1 MKNIILFASGN
12 GSNAENICK
21 YFQHHSQI
29 KVVALICN
37 KEGAGVFER
46 VKPYGIPT
54 HLVSKKQLQ
63 DEQYF
68 LNLIAP
74 YNADLLVLAGWLLL
88 VPHYLVNHYEQKIV
102 NVHPSLLPKFGGK
115 GMYGHHVHEAV
126 KEANESETGISI
138 HWVNQHFDE
147 GEIIYQAKTQLSAED
162 NVEDIAKKIA
172 VLEMANFPKV
182 IESILTRNGS

>member
-46 VKPYGIPT
+46 VIPYGIPT

-68 LNLIAP
+68 LKLLEP
-74 YNADLLVLAGWLLL
+74 YKVDLLVLAGWLLL
-88 VPHYLVNHYEQKIV
+88 VPPYLVNHYEHKIV

-147 GEIIYQAKTQLSAED
+147 GEIIFQAKTQIRAED

-172 VLEMANFPKV
+172 VLEMANFSKV
-182 IESILTRNGS
+182 IESILTKNGS

>member
-46 VKPYGIPT
+46 VKPYGVPT

-63 DEQYF
+63 DSTYF

-74 YNADLLVLAGWLLL
+74 YKADLLVLAGWLLL
-88 VPHYLVNHYEQKIV
+88 VPPYLVDQYEQKIV

-147 GEIIYQAKTQLSAED
+147 GEIIFQAKTQLSVED
-162 NVEDIAKKIA
+162 NVDDIAKKIA
-172 VLEMANFPKV
+172 ILEMANFPKV
-182 IESILTRNGS
+182 IESILTKNGS

>member
-63 DEQYF
+63 DSAYF

>member
-63 DEQYF
+63 DSTYF
-68 LNLIAP
+68 LNLLAP
-74 YNADLLVLAGWLLL
+74 HKADLLVLAGWLLL
-88 VPHYLVNHYEQKIV
+88 LPPYLVDYYKQKIV

-147 GEIIYQAKTQLSAED
+147 GEIIFQSKTQLSAED
-162 NVEDIAKKIA
+162 NVDDIAKKIA

-182 IESILTRNGS
+182 IENILTKNGS

>member
-21 YFQHHSQI
+21 YFENNSQI

-46 VKPYGIPT
+46 VKPYDIPT

-63 DEQYF
+63 DSTYF
-68 LNLIAP
+68 LNLIDP
-74 YNADLLVLAGWLLL
+74 YKADLLVLAGWLLL
-88 VPHYLVNHYEQKIV
+88 VPPYLVDHYEQKIV

-147 GEIIYQAKTQLSAED
+147 GEIIFQAKTQISEED

-182 IESILTRNGS
+182 IESILTKNGS

>member
-21 YFQHHSQI
+21 YFQQHSQI

-63 DEQYF
+63 DETYF

-74 YNADLLVLAGWLLL
+74 YNPDLLVLAGWLLL
-88 VPHYLVNHYEQKIV
+88 VPPYLVNHYEQKIV

-147 GEIIYQAKTQLSAED
+147 GEIIFQAKTQLSSED
-162 NVEDIAKKIA
+162 NIEDIAKKIA
-172 VLEMANFPKV
+172 FLEMANFPKV
-182 IESILTRNGS
+182 IESILTKNGS

>member
-63 DEQYF
+63 DSTYF
-68 LNLIAP
+68 LNLLAP
-74 YNADLLVLAGWLLL
+74 HKADLLVLAGWLLL
-88 VPHYLVNHYEQKIV
+88 VPPYLVDYYKQKIV

-147 GEIIYQAKTQLSAED
+147 GEIIFQSKTQLSAED
-162 NVEDIAKKIA
+162 NVDDIAKKIA

-182 IESILTRNGS
+182 IENILTKNGS

>member
-21 YFQHHSQI
+21 YFQNHSQI

-147 GEIIYQAKTQLSAED
+147 GEIIYQAKTQLSTED

>member
-1 MKNIILFASGN
+1 VKNLILFASGN

-21 YFQHHSQI
+21 YFQHHSYI

-54 HLVSKKQLQ
+54 HLVSKKQL
-63 DEQYF
+63 EEHYF
-68 LNLIAP
+68 LPLLAP
-74 YNADLLVLAGWLLL
+74 YKADLLVLAGWLLL
-88 VPHYLVNHYEQKIV
+88 VPPYLVNQYEHKIV

-147 GEIIYQAKTQLSAED
+147 GEIIFQAKTQLKPSD
-162 NVEDIAKKIA
+162 NVDDIAKKIA
-172 VLEMANFPKV
+172 ALEMANYPKV
-182 IESILTRNGS
+182 IESIL

>member
-1 MKNIILFASGN
+1 MKNLILFASGN

-21 YFQHHSQI
+21 YFQHHSHI

-54 HLVSKKQLQ
+54 HLANKKQLL
-63 DEQYF
+63 DEDYF
-68 LNLIAP
+68 LSLIEP
-74 YNADLLVLAGWLLL
+74 YKADLLVLAGWLLL
-88 VPHYLVNHYEQKIV
+88 VPPYLVNHYEQKIV

-126 KEANESETGISI
+126 KEANEAETGISI

-147 GEIIYQAKTQLSAED
+147 GEIIFQAKTQLSPSD
-162 NVEDIAKKIA
+162 NVDDIAKKIA

-182 IESILTRNGS
+182 IESILTKNGS

>member
-21 YFQHHSQI
+21 YFQHHRQI

-63 DEQYF
+63 DSTYF

-74 YNADLLVLAGWLLL
+74 YKADLLVLAGWLLL
-88 VPHYLVNHYEQKIV
+88 VPPYLVDHYEQKIV

-138 HWVNQHFDE
+138 HLVNQHFDE
-147 GEIIYQAKTQLSAED
+147 GEIIFQAKTQLSEED
-162 NVEDIAKKIA
+162 NAEDIAKKIA

-182 IESILTRNGS
+182 IESILTKNGS

>member
-1 MKNIILFASGN
+1 VKNIILFASGN

-21 YFQHHSQI
+21 YFQHNSQI

-46 VKPYGIPT
+46 VKPFGIPT

-68 LNLIAP
+68 LKLLEP
-74 YNADLLVLAGWLLL
+74 YKADLLVLAGWLLL
-88 VPHYLVNHYEQKIV
+88 VPRYLVNHYEQKIV

-126 KEANESETGISI
+126 KEASESETGISI

-147 GEIIYQAKTQLSAED
+147 GKIIFQAKTQISAED
-162 NVEDIAKKIA
+162 NVEEIAKKIG

-182 IESILTRNGS
+182 IETILTKNGS

>member
-1 MKNIILFASGN
+1 MKNLILFASGN

-21 YFQHHSQI
+21 YFQHHSYI

-54 HLVSKKQLQ
+54 HLVSKKQLL
-63 DEQYF
+63 EEHYF
-68 LNLIAP
+68 LPLLAP
-74 YNADLLVLAGWLLL
+74 YKADLLVLAGWLLL
-88 VPHYLVNHYEQKIV
+88 VPPYLVNQYEHKIV

-147 GEIIYQAKTQLSAED
+147 GEIIFQAKTQLKPSD
-162 NVEDIAKKIA
+162 NVDDIAKKIA
-172 VLEMANFPKV
+172 ALEMANYPKV
-182 IESILTRNGS
+182 IESIL

>member
-1 MKNIILFASGN
+1 VKNIILFASGN
-12 GSNAENICK
+12 GSNAENICQ
-21 YFQHHSQI
+21 YFQNHSHI

-46 VKPYGIPT
+46 VKPFGIPT

-63 DEQYF
+63 DEHYF

-74 YNADLLVLAGWLLL
+74 YKSDLLVLAGWLLL
-88 VPHYLVNHYEQKIV
+88 VPHYLVDQYEQKIV

-126 KEANESETGISI
+126 KVAKESETGISI

-147 GEIIYQAKTQLSAED
+147 GEIIFQAKTQLNPND
-162 NVEDIAKKIA
+162 NVDDIAKKIA
-172 VLEMANFPKV
+172 VLEMANFPEV
-182 IESILTRNGS
+182 IESILTKNGS

>member
-21 YFQHHSQI
+21 YFQNHSQI

>member
-63 DEQYF
+63 DSTYF

-74 YNADLLVLAGWLLL
+74 YKADLLVLAGWLLL
-88 VPHYLVNHYEQKIV
+88 VPPYLVDQYEQKIV

-147 GEIIYQAKTQLSAED
+147 GEIIFQAKTQIRAED

-182 IESILTRNGS
+182 IETILTKNGS